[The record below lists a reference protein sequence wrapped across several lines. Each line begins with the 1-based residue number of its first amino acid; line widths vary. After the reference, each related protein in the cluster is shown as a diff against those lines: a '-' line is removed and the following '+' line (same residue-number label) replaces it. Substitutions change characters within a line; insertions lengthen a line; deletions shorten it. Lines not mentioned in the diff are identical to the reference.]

1 MRRSGSSKGCREK
14 KGTSDM
20 EKEKKL
26 IVIIGSDG
34 VGKSTAARSFLERYS
49 RNGWNGQR
57 MNVAIG

>member
-1 MRRSGSSKGCREK
+1 
-14 KGTSDM
+14 M